1 MLDSRRAGGF
11 AYWRCALE
19 AGHPMKKGAAM
30 KRSLVAL
37 SLAVLA
43 TASCATAPGPAEHF
57 KFDRMQ
63 PANPEQEYD
72 GRSEYA
78 KGCPQDYAIRI
89 QPS

>member
-1 MLDSRRAGGF
+1 MLDSRRADGF

-19 AGHPMKKGAAM
+19 AGHPMKKEAAM

-43 TASCATAPGPAEHF
+43 TASCVTVTGPAEHF

-63 PANPEQEYD
+63 PDYPEQEYG
-72 GRSEYA
+72 GRREYA
-78 KGCPQDYAIRI
+78 KSCPQENAIRI
-89 QPS
+89 QPG